1 MTKNTFVLAVA
12 TAILVSDQLTKWYIR
27 ETVPLYHQVT
37 VIEHFLHIVHVRN
50 TGGAFSLFAGAHNAF
65 RIPFFLGAS
74 TLAIGALVYFL
85 RQVHA
90 DQRLL
95 QFALASVLGGALGNL
110 VDRVTIGSVTDFVL
124 AHWYEYHWPAF
135 NVADSFISIGVTLLL
150 AQSLFAPVDASADP
164 QAASKTVRGNGKA

>member
-1 MTKNTFVLAVA
+1 MTKNVFVFVVA
-12 TAILVSDQLTKWYIR
+12 TAILVTDQLTKWYIR
-27 ETVPLYHQVT
+27 EALPLYGQIT
-37 VIEHFLHIVHVRN
+37 VIDHFLHIVHVRN
-50 TGGAFSLFAGAHNAF
+50 TGGAFSLLAGSNDLF

-74 TLAIGALVYFL
+74 AIAIGALIYFL

-90 DQRLL
+90 DQRIL

-110 VDRVTIGSVTDFVL
+110 VDRLVRGSVTDFIL

-150 AQSLFAPVDASADP
+150 LQSIFAPAEADADGKSAISSRP
-164 QAASKTVRGNGKA
+164 